1 MSNESRLKQISDPT
15 LMQTFSNQLRKE
27 EKIISFVPTMGGLH
41 DGHLSLV
48 EEAKKRGDI
57 TIVSIFVNPSQFGE
71 NEDYDEYTRDIDGDK
86 EKLNK
91 LGVKVVFTPS
101 VEDIYPKGFQTF
113 VEVTELQNCLCGLYR
128 PGHFK
133 GVATVVL
140 KLFNIVKP
148 HIAVF
153 GEKDFQQLQIIKRMV
168 SDLNVCVE
176 IVGMPIVREE
186 GGLAISSRNMNMSAE
201 ERERAQSISKALYM
215 IRDEYENGC
224 KQVEKLI
231 DIGVKILTENYIFN
245 IDYFE
250 IRDSISLEL
259 IKEAKPGSLVAV
271 AVRLGETR
279 LVDSLML

>member
-1 MSNESRLKQISDPT
+1 MSYESRLKQISDPT

-27 EKIISFVPTMGGLH
+27 GKIISLVPTMGGLH

-57 TIVSIFVNPSQFGE
+57 TIVSIFVNPFQFGE
-71 NEDYDEYTRDIDGDK
+71 NEDYDEYKRDIDGDK

-101 VEDIYPKGFQTF
+101 VEHIYPKGFQTF

-153 GEKDFQQLQIIKRMV
+153 GEKDFQQLQIIKRAV

-176 IVGMPIVREE
+176 IVGMPIMREE
-186 GGLAISSRNMNMSAE
+186 GGLAMSSRNMNMSAE
-201 ERERAQSISKALYM
+201 ERERAQSISKALFM
-215 IRDEYENGC
+215 IRDAYESGC
-224 KQVEKLI
+224 KQVEKLLY
-231 DIGVKILTENYIFN
+231 IGVKILSENDIFN

-271 AVRLGETR
+271 AVRLGKTR
-279 LVDSLML
+279 LIDNLRL